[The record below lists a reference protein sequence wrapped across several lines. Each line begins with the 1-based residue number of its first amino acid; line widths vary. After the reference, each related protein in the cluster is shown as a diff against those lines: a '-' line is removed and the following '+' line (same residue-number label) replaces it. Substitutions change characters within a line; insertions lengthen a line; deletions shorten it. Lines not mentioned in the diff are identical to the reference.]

1 MSKSKK
7 LTNRI
12 IAVLLIV
19 LGLILGGT
27 WNSAKYCI
35 GDKIFIALG
44 ISPWSNGSSGTH
56 YPAIIGSFVI
66 LAGISILNLTLQKKT
81 RLWIWTAV
89 ILCFIL
95 FNLFFYLYV
104 VDDNFQFEVTF
115 PPKKRKLPGA

>member
-27 WNSAKYCI
+27 WNSTKYCI

-56 YPAIIGSFVI
+56 YPAIIGSFII
-66 LAGISILNLTLQKKT
+66 LVGISILNLTLQKKA
-81 RLWIWTAV
+81 RFWIWAAV
-89 ILCFIL
+89 ILSLIL
-95 FNLFFYLYV
+95 FNLFFTYM
-104 VDDNFQFEVTF
+104 
-115 PPKKRKLPGA
+115 

>member
-1 MSKSKK
+1 MYMSKSKK

-12 IAVLLIV
+12 MAVLLIV

-35 GDKIFIALG
+35 GDKIFIALS

-81 RLWIWTAV
+81 RLWICVADFMSCHGTA
-89 ILCFIL
+89 LMSC
-95 FNLFFYLYV
+95 
-104 VDDNFQFEVTF
+104 
-115 PPKKRKLPGA
+115 R

>member
-27 WNSAKYCI
+27 WNSTKYCI
-35 GDKIFIALG
+35 GDKIFISLV
-44 ISPWSNGSSGTH
+44 ISPWSIGSSGTH

-95 FNLFFYLYV
+95 FKLFFTYM
-104 VDDNFQFEVTF
+104 
-115 PPKKRKLPGA
+115 

>member
-56 YPAIIGSFVI
+56 YPAIIGSFII
-66 LAGISILNLTLQKKT
+66 LVETSILNLTLQKKA
-81 RLWIWTAV
+81 RFWIWAAV
-89 ILCFIL
+89 ILSLIL
-95 FNLFFYLYV
+95 FNLFFTYM
-104 VDDNFQFEVTF
+104 
-115 PPKKRKLPGA
+115 

>member
-19 LGLILGGT
+19 FA
-27 WNSAKYCI
+27 S
-35 GDKIFIALG
+35 G

-95 FNLFFYLYV
+95 FNLFFTYM
-104 VDDNFQFEVTF
+104 
-115 PPKKRKLPGA
+115 

>member
-19 LGLILGGT
+19 LGLILGVT

-35 GDKIFIALG
+35 GDEIFIALG

-56 YPAIIGSFVI
+56 YPAVIGSFVI
-66 LAGISILNLTLQKKT
+66 LAGISILNLTLKKKT
-81 RLWIWTAV
+81 RMWIWTTV
-89 ILCFIL
+89 ILCLIL
-95 FNLFFYLYV
+95 FNLIFTYM
-104 VDDNFQFEVTF
+104 
-115 PPKKRKLPGA
+115 

>member
-12 IAVLLIV
+12 IAVILIV

-56 YPAIIGSFVI
+56 YPAIIGSFII
-66 LAGISILNLTLQKKT
+66 LVGISILNLTLQKKA
-81 RLWIWTAV
+81 RFWIWAAV
-89 ILCFIL
+89 ILSLIL
-95 FNLFFYLYV
+95 FNLFFTYM
-104 VDDNFQFEVTF
+104 
-115 PPKKRKLPGA
+115 

>member
-1 MSKSKK
+1 MSKRKN
-7 LTNRI
+7 LTNRL

-19 LGLILGGT
+19 LGLIFGVT
-27 WNSAKYCI
+27 WNSAKFCI
-35 GDKIFIALG
+35 GDEIFIALG

-66 LAGISILNLTLQKKT
+66 LARISILNLTLQKKT

-95 FNLFFYLYV
+95 FKLFFTYM
-104 VDDNFQFEVTF
+104 
-115 PPKKRKLPGA
+115 

>member
-1 MSKSKK
+1 MSKRKN
-7 LTNRI
+7 LTNRL

-66 LAGISILNLTLQKKT
+66 LAGISILNLTLQKKA
-81 RLWIWTAV
+81 RFWIWAAV
-89 ILCFIL
+89 ILSLIL
-95 FNLFFYLYV
+95 FNLFFTYM
-104 VDDNFQFEVTF
+104 
-115 PPKKRKLPGA
+115 